1 MFISEAQPS
10 ESILGHRMTCG
21 YNYVFTDRIMR
32 KLDRLKAFS
41 PMTLYVKK
49 WHPNFFF
56 FGPGLY
62 RYLKAELGAEGMV
75 FEN

>member
-1 MFISEAQPS
+1 
-10 ESILGHRMTCG
+10 
-21 YNYVFTDRIMR
+21 
-32 KLDRLKAFS
+32 
-41 PMTLYVKK
+41 MTLYVKK

-56 FGPGLY
+56 GGGPGLY